1 MMSSLTPYAG
11 TPGEE
16 IDPSVVAV
24 YRGGSLQATP
34 TDLNIDPI
42 TGNLRTTHGV
52 SLETDAAALARFGQV
67 RQIKSIPPT
76 LKIIQ
81 RGRRLTHFEIVPRLA
96 MSPDDYHVALTQ
108 VQLS

>member
-1 MMSSLTPYAG
+1 MSSATPYAG

-24 YRGGSLQATP
+24 YRGGPLHATP
-34 TDLNIDPI
+34 NDLNIDPR
-42 TGNLRTTHGV
+42 TGNLRTTHGI

-67 RQIKSIPPT
+67 RQITSIPPT

-81 RGRRLTHFEIVPRLA
+81 RGRRRTHFEIVPRLPMPA
-96 MSPDDYHVALTQ
+96 DDYHHALTQ